1 MLKISVETVKLKL
14 LDQLSKGHVL
24 LLLIL
29 LSTFKIRRKAI
40 LVIKISFRY
49 FFHRS
54 NLQKLNTLYIC
65 IYYTHTYIYSR
76 KRVILCF
83 VKKNCIWN
91 TEFSNTNVKEVP
103 SAWNS
108 LNAFMA
114 FDKPEPSISMGRYN
128 MNNLKGS
135 RKS

>member
-49 FFHRS
+49 FIHRS
-54 NLQKLNTLYIC
+54 NLQKLNMLYIC
-65 IYYTHTYIYSR
+65 IYYTHTYIFQEKSYS
-76 KRVILCF
+76 L
-83 VKKNCIWN
+83 
-91 TEFSNTNVKEVP
+91 
-103 SAWNS
+103 
-108 LNAFMA
+108 LH
-114 FDKPEPSISMGRYN
+114 
-128 MNNLKGS
+128 
-135 RKS
+135 